1 MSYVNSITV
10 RIDSSSIDCVTQF
23 NGQGVEYDARVKAIG
38 ATGTTNED
46 VVVDVSFLHKQRFQ
60 LGTGNNYRG
69 LLFPVKQAV
78 GAVGS
83 EPQPA
88 QYQVL
93 DMPWER
99 CVISNTETVRC
110 TLVDLSSTVTAGTKV
125 YITLEYK
132 LAGAD

>member
-1 MSYVNSITV
+1 MSYVDTIAV
-10 RIDSSSIDCVTQF
+10 RVDSGSTDCVTQF
-23 NGQGVEYDARVKAIG
+23 NGQGVEYDARVKSVG

-46 VVVDVSFLHKQRFQ
+46 VVIDVGFLHKNRFQ

-99 CVISNTETVRC
+99 CVISNNETVRV
-110 TLVDLSSTVTAGTKV
+110 TLTDLVSAVTANTKIYV
-125 YITLEYK
+125 VIEYK
-132 LAGAD
+132 LASAE